1 MIPLAVSG
9 PLVIGTAASGAVA
22 FLLILLRLET
32 RGEAQER
39 AEAAAKDET
48 GGDRR

>member
-9 PLVIGTAASGAVA
+9 PLVIGTAASGTVVL
-22 FLLILLRLET
+22 LLILLRLET
-32 RGEAQER
+32 RGEARER
-39 AEAAAKDET
+39 AEAAARDEA

>member
-9 PLVIGTAASGAVA
+9 PLVIGAAASAAVV

-32 RGEAQER
+32 RGEARER
-39 AEAAAKDET
+39 AEAAAGEET
-48 GGDRR
+48 GVDHR